1 MRYASENMFITS
13 SLQPTELFNL
23 DYLSDFENA
32 RRRQVFPRLSSA
44 EQSHDHKLDFLYSET
59 VTD

>member
-1 MRYASENMFITS
+1 MFITS